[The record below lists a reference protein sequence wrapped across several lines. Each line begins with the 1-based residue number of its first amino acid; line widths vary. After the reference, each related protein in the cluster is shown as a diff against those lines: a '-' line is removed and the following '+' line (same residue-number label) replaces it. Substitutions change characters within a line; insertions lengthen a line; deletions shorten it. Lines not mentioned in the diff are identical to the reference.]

1 MSHSAVVSSTPRLI
15 LKGTISWTPST
26 LPISIL
32 VDSGADDN
40 FIESDFAA
48 QSGIPSQLL
57 PHPKRVF
64 ALDGRMLAHVT
75 HRTIPVSLQLS
86 GNHHEA
92 ISFFLIPSP
101 SSPVVLGLPWL
112 KLHNPHIDWVT
123 VSITNWSLFCHS
135 HCLHSAIPSTLATT
149 PSPPKPVD
157 LSPIPVYHHLQEV
170 FS

>member
-1 MSHSAVVSSTPRLI
+1 MSHSAVVSSPPCLI

-40 FIESDFAA
+40 FIDSDFAA

-75 HRTIPVSLQLS
+75 HRTITISLQLS

-92 ISFFLIPSP
+92 ISFF
-101 SSPVVLGLPWL
+101 
-112 KLHNPHIDWVT
+112 
-123 VSITNWSLFCHS
+123 
-135 HCLHSAIPSTLATT
+135 
-149 PSPPKPVD
+149 
-157 LSPIPVYHHLQEV
+157 
-170 FS
+170 

>member
-64 ALDGRMLAHVT
+64 ALDGSVT
-75 HRTIPVSLQLS
+75 HRTITVSLQLS

-92 ISFFLIPSP
+92 ISFF
-101 SSPVVLGLPWL
+101 
-112 KLHNPHIDWVT
+112 
-123 VSITNWSLFCHS
+123 
-135 HCLHSAIPSTLATT
+135 
-149 PSPPKPVD
+149 
-157 LSPIPVYHHLQEV
+157 
-170 FS
+170 